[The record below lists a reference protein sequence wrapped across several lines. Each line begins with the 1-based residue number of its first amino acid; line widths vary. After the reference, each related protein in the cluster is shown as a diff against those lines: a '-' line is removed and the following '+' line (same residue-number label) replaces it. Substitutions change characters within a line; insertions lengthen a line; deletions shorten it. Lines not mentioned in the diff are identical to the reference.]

1 MVILL
6 NIGNNINNCNS
17 FLIMVILLNI
27 GNNINN
33 CNSF

>member
-1 MVILL
+1 MIRVFNDVKYLI
-6 NIGNNINNCNS
+6 
-17 FLIMVILLNI
+17 IMVILLNI